1 MRQKL
6 LRIRS
11 KFLSFWVKWLAL
23 AIMWRGE
30 KKTTFNHSIWA
41 TICLMMFVYS
51 KLRVLSQNIKKLCMS
66 FHTNISTHGKLSKH
80 RGYKYTTRV
89 QQLRVNMESFWK
101 CFGCGHYPIVSSS
114 ITWKESE
121 WNPIGRCNVY
131 SSPQKGLRFFHTVA
145 VLKRE
150 VYHAYYQQPWSRH
163 ISHQCAQKQKRAR
176 FFLCFHL
183 YRC

>member
-1 MRQKL
+1 M
-6 LRIRS
+6 IS
-11 KFLSFWVKWLAL
+11 AGHHVK
-23 AIMWRGE
+23 RR
-30 KKTTFNHSIWA
+30 KKKTFNHSIWA

-80 RGYKYTTRV
+80 RGLQIHDQGPAVKSKYGIV
-89 QQLRVNMESFWK
+89 LKVLWLRD
-101 CFGCGHYPIVSSS
+101 YPIVSSS

-163 ISHQCAQKQKRAR
+163 ISH
-176 FFLCFHL
+176 
-183 YRC
+183 